1 MPADPITLPPSL
13 TEQYVVAGIVV
24 FVIILAALAFWAV
37 FRHQQAWYSQQIDT
51 ARKWQEAQEQ
61 KLLDWQQK
69 ENRAFFETLMGIV
82 KTMDCLAENV
92 SKLTERIEVGFTKVE
107 ERISSHDEK
116 SDLRTRPITRPIRR
130 S

>member
-24 FVIILAALAFWAV
+24 FLVILAALAFWAV
-37 FRHQQAWYSQQIDT
+37 FRNQQNWYSQQSEIG
-51 ARKWQEAQEQ
+51 RKWQESQQE
-61 KLLDWQQK
+61 KLLEWQQK
-69 ENRAFFETLMGIV
+69 ENRAFFETLSEIV
-82 KTMDCLAENV
+82 KTTDCLAENV
-92 SKLTERIEVGFTKVE
+92 SKLSERIEVGFAKVE

-116 SDLRTRPITRPIRR
+116 SDLRTRPITRPR

>member
-1 MPADPITLPPSL
+1 MTDPIKLPPAL

-37 FRHQQAWYSQQIDT
+37 FRNQQTWYSQQTEIG
-51 ARKWQEAQEQ
+51 RKWQESQQE
-61 KLLDWQQK
+61 KLLAWQQK
-69 ENRAFFETLMGIV
+69 ENRAFFETMTEIV
-82 KTMDCLAENV
+82 KATDCLAENV
-92 SKLTERIEVGFTKVE
+92 TKLTERIEVGFTKVE

-116 SDLRTRPITRPIRR
+116 SDLRGRTVRT